1 MRKRNLLRMTLVSAA
16 FAALAAPVTV
26 ATSAS
31 AHTMDDGTTTSAARS
46 GPSAV
51 LDLIRAAIATAPFHS
66 LDIAKHAGYTTE
78 VADKAGIT
86 CIAEPGQGAMGVHF
100 LSGVDNT
107 VEANKPELLVYEPDG
122 AGHFN
127 LVALEYLVDQ
137 ATWDATHS
145 DVPSLFGQDFMLT
158 GADNRFGLDPFYSLH
173 AWIWK
178 FNPSG
183 LFSMW
188 NPRVHCP

>member
-1 MRKRNLLRMTLVSAA
+1 MRNRPLLRMTLVAVA
-16 FAALAAPVTV
+16 FAALAAPVTI

-31 AHTMDDGTTTSAARS
+31 AHTMDDGNPTRAARN

-51 LDLIRAAIATAPFHS
+51 LDLIRAAIATAPYHS
-66 LDIAKHAGYTTE
+66 LDLANRAGYTTK
-78 VADKAGIT
+78 VADTAGIT

-107 VEANKPELLVYEPDG
+107 VEANKPELLVYEPDS
-122 AGHFN
+122 AGRFN

-137 ATWDATHS
+137 KTWDATHS

-158 GADNRFGLDPFYSLH
+158 GAGNRFGLDPFYSLH

-178 FNPSG
+178 INPSG

-188 NPRVHCP
+188 NPLVHCP